1 MTRYQKS
8 SLNLSDFGLGGSAG
22 QGIGSAAGLAQTG
35 AIYGKLRRNA
45 PDWGSIWQ
53 ANQKSEAEKKAL
65 AMQLDSQIESTG
77 ILAEARIKAAE
88 LTAEAQKS
96 AASDQAKGSM
106 MGSIFGAI
114 GSIGGALIASDETMK
129 NTIEEIEDALTTL
142 RQLRPV
148 SYYYN
153 EEYSSEPERLHY
165 GFIAQDYLKVMPQA
179 TYFDESRGKLCI
191 DTSELIGLLV
201 RSIQQLEGRVTRM
214 EAKSVLEG
222 IK

>member
-1 MTRYQKS
+1 MARSQ
-8 SLNLSDFGLGGSAG
+8 LNLSDFGFSGAGG
-22 QGIGSAAGLAQTG
+22 QGIAGAAGIPQTG
-35 AIYGKLRRNA
+35 ALFGKLRRNA
-45 PDWGSIWQ
+45 PDYGSIWQ
-53 ANQKSEAEKKAL
+53 ANQASEAEKKAY
-65 AMQLDSQIESTG
+65 AMQLDAELESRG
-77 ILAEARIKAAE
+77 ILAEGRLKAAK
-88 LTAEAQKS
+88 LTAKAQTS
-96 AASDQAKGSM
+96 AAKDQAKGQLW
-106 MGSIFGAI
+106 GSAFSAI

-129 NTIEEIEDALTTL
+129 NTIEEIDDALTTL

-179 TYFDESRGKLCI
+179 TYFDESREKLCI

-201 RSIQQLEGRVTRM
+201 RSIQQLESRVTRM